1 MYSKVLGNSLTSARF
16 GTAAAFLAQITL
28 GASVWQT
35 YKQWIWR
42 SVKKVP
48 LRMATLNDI
57 FGVETSVLSFL
68 NLDMFKNFK
77 VGYIMALFA
86 W

>member
-1 MYSKVLGNSLTSARF
+1 MHLEQEVGRLKTHRL

-57 FGVETSVLSFL
+57 FGVQNSVLSFL
-68 NLDMFKNFK
+68 NIDMFKNFK
-77 VGYIMALFA
+77 TEYIMALFGG
-86 W
+86 